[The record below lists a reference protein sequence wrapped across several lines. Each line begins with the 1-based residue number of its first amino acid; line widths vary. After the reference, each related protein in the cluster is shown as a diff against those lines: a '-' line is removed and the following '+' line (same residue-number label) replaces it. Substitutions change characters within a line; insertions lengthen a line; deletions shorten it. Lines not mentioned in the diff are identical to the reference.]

1 MQNDVYPA
9 LFSLPT
15 PLLFLSKIKN
25 GRKGKKLLPWLIMIH
40 KIKYFDLKMAK
51 C

>member
-9 LFSLPT
+9 LLSQST
-15 PLLFLSKIKN
+15 PLLFLSKSKN
-25 GRKGKKLLPWLIMIH
+25 GRKGKKLLAWLIMIH
-40 KIKYFDLKMAK
+40 KIKYFDIKMAK